1 MSNIGGTSQ
10 FLWFNGQIQIG
21 NKTVFFSSF
30 SERNFNFVGQLFK
43 TVGAVKPWKKL
54 QEEFGLA
61 NKLKL
66 KWIQLI
72 YSIPKQWTEQIFID
86 LGNLINLA
94 IQDHHLTKKHHIPCL
109 NKLDSKELYS
119 IQLFAN
125 FRKPNSQAYFGKVF
139 AGHIF
144 DWNKIYIL
152 TRIVTIDSTIQIF
165 Q

>member
-21 NKTVFFSSF
+21 NKTVFFSAF

-66 KWIQLI
+66 KWIQQI
-72 YSIPKQWTEQIFID
+72 YSIPKQWIEQIFID
-86 LGNLINLA
+86 SGNC
-94 IQDHHLTKKHHIPCL
+94 HIPCL

-125 FRKPNSQAYFGKVF
+125 FHQPNSQAYFGKVF
-139 AGHIF
+139 AGHVF

-152 TRIVTIDSTIQIF
+152 TRIVTIDSTIQIL